1 MNKEETTMPAAEWLN
16 KYESMKEKLACKTD
30 LDAYF
35 AEKVIGS
42 MEVDVLDIGS
52 VHFPTGTIFAC
63 DPLVELEDT
72 LPFLQTIPSGT
83 YPVKICVVPS
93 EKYGDRYACIKV
105 VVSQEKP
112 VRYELGMV
120 GNENLDEEVGEDDYF
135 GFGVDAGMGCIADI
149 QTQMAFKEYWA
160 RRLEEDPDIDP
171 YNDLFCDLLEE
182 NAKAHPKYQLSHGDW
197 LNWTVPDTDC
207 SLPIFS
213 SGWGDGYYPVYF
225 GYNAKSEVCAVYVR
239 FIDIEASY
247 GEQE

>member
-1 MNKEETTMPAAEWLN
+1 MN
-16 KYESMKEKLACKTD
+16 KYEAIKDKLACKTD
-30 LDAYF
+30 LEAYF
-35 AEKVIGS
+35 TETVIGNIA
-42 MEVDVLDIGS
+42 VDVLDIGT

-63 DPLVELEDT
+63 DPLVELENA
-72 LPFLQTIPSGT
+72 PSFLQTIPAGT

-93 EKYGDRYACIKV
+93 ERYGDRYACVKV
-105 VVSQEKP
+105 AVSREKP

-120 GNENLDEEVGEDDYF
+120 GNEDLDEELGEDEYF

-149 QTQMAFKEYWA
+149 QTQEAFQAYWA
-160 RRLEEDPDIDP
+160 KRLEEDPDIDP

-182 NAKAHPKYQLSHGDW
+182 NAKACPKYQEKYGDW

-207 SLPIFS
+207 NLPMFH

-225 GYNAKSEVCAVYVR
+225 GYGAKGEVCAVYVQ
-239 FIDIEASY
+239 FIDIETGY